1 MKFLFYISK
10 KYSIPII
17 QPLVESLK
25 RTEHEFAYFV
35 SEKVN
40 KNIPDEWKEFLIMNE
55 VEKAINYHPG
65 FVIVPGNF
73 VDPRI
78 PGIKVQIFHGL
89 GVEKRSHYKIRHFFD
104 VYCTSGPFVTERYKK
119 LQKRYK
125 HFLVRETGWPKID
138 HILNYPSENMK
149 KRFNIPEDKKI
160 ILFAPTH
167 SKKMESATEL
177 VSVIPKIIH
186 KNDFWLIKFHELMNK
201 ELIADFKNKLRDNAK
216 FLNDYDITPYLHIAD
231 VLISDTSS
239 VIYEFMV
246 LDKPVITYKT
256 QSRNDKGI
264 NITDPKDLRKAIDRS
279 LKNPDEFKEKRMK
292 HLEEINPYLDGK
304 ISERLINTLLE
315 IKEKDLLPK
324 KKKPLNLFRKLQI
337 IHHKKFR
344 KGYLR

>member
-10 KYSIPII
+10 RYSIPII

-25 RTEHEFAYFV
+25 KMEHEFAFFV

-40 KNIPDEWKEFLIMNE
+40 KGIPNEWKEFLIMNE
-55 VEKAINYHPG
+55 VDKAIIYHPD

-78 PGIKVQIFHGL
+78 PAIKVQIFHGL
-89 GVEKRSHYKIRHFFD
+89 GIEKSSHYKIRHFFD
-104 VYCTSGPFVTERYKK
+104 VYCTSGPFVTERYNK

-125 HFLVRETGWPKID
+125 YFLVRETGWTKID
-138 HILNYPSENMK
+138 HILNYPTENLKM
-149 KRFNIPEDKKI
+149 RLNIPDDKKI

-167 SKKMESATEL
+167 SRKMQSAEDL
-177 VSVIPKIIH
+177 LHVIPKII
-186 KNDFWLIKFHELMNK
+186 NETEIWLLKFHELMRK
-201 ELIADFKNKLRDNAK
+201 EIYWNFRKNISENIRIIEDH
-216 FLNDYDITPYLHIAD
+216 DVTSYLHLAD

-246 LDKPVITYKT
+246 LDKPVITLKT
-256 QSRNDKGI
+256 HSRTDKGI
-264 NITDPKDLRKAIDRS
+264 NITDPKDLRKSIDRS
-279 LKNPDEFKEKRMK
+279 LEKPDEFSSNRKK

-337 IHHKKFR
+337 LHHKRFR

>member
-1 MKFLFYISK
+1 MRFLFYISK
-10 KYSIPII
+10 KYSIPIVK
-17 QPLVESLK
+17 PLSEYLK
-25 RTEHEFAYFV
+25 KTDHEFAFYV

-55 VEKAINYHPG
+55 VDKAINYHPD

-89 GVEKRSHYKIRHFFD
+89 GIEKKSHYKIRHFFD
-104 VYCTSGPFVTERYKK
+104 VYCTSGPFVTKK
-119 LQKRYK
+119 FKILQKRYK
-125 HFLVRETGWPKID
+125 YFLVKETGWSKID
-138 HILNYPSENMK
+138 YILNYPTENLK
-149 KRFNIPEDKKI
+149 KKLNIPEGKKV

-167 SKKMESATEL
+167 SRKMQSAEDL
-177 VSVIPKIIH
+177 LPVIPKIT
-186 KNDFWLIKFHELMNK
+186 NENEMWLLKFHELMDMN
-201 ELIADFKNKLRDNAK
+201 LIRSFTERITERVKFIDDF
-216 FLNDYDITPYLHIAD
+216 DITPYLHLAD

-246 LDKPVITYKT
+246 LDKPMITYKT
-256 QSRNDKGI
+256 QSRTDKGI
-264 NITDPKDLRKAIDRS
+264 NITDPDDLRKAIDRS
-279 LKNPDEFKEKRMK
+279 LENPGEFSSNRKK

-304 ISERLINTLLE
+304 ISEKLISTLLE

-324 KKKPLNLFRKLQI
+324 KKKPMNLLRKLQI
-337 IHHKKFR
+337 LHHRKFR

>member
-25 RTEHEFAYFV
+25 EIEHEFSFFV

-55 VEKAINYHPG
+55 VDRAINYHSD

-89 GVEKRSHYKIRHFFD
+89 GIEKKSHFKIRHFFD
-104 VYCTSGPFVTERYKK
+104 VYCTSGPFVTGIFLQLKKKYK
-119 LQKRYK
+119 Y
-125 HFLVRETGWPKID
+125 FNVVETGWPKVD
-138 HILNYPSENMK
+138 HILRFSTKDLK
-149 KRFNIPEDKKI
+149 KRLSIPNNRKV

-167 SKKMESATEL
+167 SKKMESASEL
-177 VSVIPKIIH
+177 MSVIPKIIR
-186 KNDFWLIKFHELMNK
+186 KNEFWLIKFHELMNK
-201 ELIADFKNKLRDNAK
+201 ELVADFKNKLGDNAK

-239 VIYEFMV
+239 VIYEFML

-256 QSRNDKGI
+256 QSRFEKGL
-264 NITDPKDLRKAIDRS
+264 NILDPTILRDALDWSLQNPGAHSKKRKA
-279 LKNPDEFKEKRMK
+279 
-292 HLEEINPYLDGK
+292 HLMEINPYLKGN
-304 ISERLINTLLE
+304 ISENLIRKLIERKQELAAV
-315 IKEKDLLPK
+315 
-324 KKKPLNLFRKLQI
+324 KKPLNIFRKLQI
-337 IHHKKFR
+337 LYHERFK

>member
-1 MKFLFYISK
+1 MKFIFYISK

-25 RTEHEFAYFV
+25 RTEHEFAFFL

-55 VEKAINYHPG
+55 LDKAINYQPD

-89 GVEKRSHYKIRHFFD
+89 GIEKRSHYKIRHFFD

-125 HFLVRETGWPKID
+125 YFLVRETGWSKID
-138 HILNYPSENMK
+138 HILNYPTENLK
-149 KRFNIPEDKKI
+149 KRLNIPEDKKI

-167 SKKMESATEL
+167 SRKMQSAKDL
-177 VSVIPKIIH
+177 LPIIPKII
-186 KNDFWLIKFHELMNK
+186 NENEIWLLKFHELMSK
-201 ELIADFKNKLRDNAK
+201 EINQNFRKNISENIRIIEA
-216 FLNDYDITPYLHIAD
+216 YDITPYLHLAD

-246 LDKPVITYKT
+246 LDKPAITFRT
-256 QSRNDKGI
+256 SSRTDKGI

-279 LKNPDEFKEKRMK
+279 LKDPGEFSSNRKK
-292 HLEEINPYLDGK
+292 HLEEINPYLEGK
-304 ISERLINTLLE
+304 ISERLIETLLE

-337 IHHKKFR
+337 LHHKRFR

>member
-25 RTEHEFAYFV
+25 RTEHEFAFFV
-35 SEKVN
+35 SEKV
-40 KNIPDEWKEFLIMNE
+40 KKSVPDEWKEFLIMNE
-55 VEKAINYHPG
+55 IEKAITYQPD

-73 VDPRI
+73 VNPHI

-89 GVEKRSHYKIRHFFD
+89 GIEKSSHYKIRHFFD
-104 VYCTSGPFVTERYKK
+104 VYCTSGSFVTERYKK

-125 HFLVRETGWPKID
+125 YFLVRETGWSKID
-138 HILNYPSENMK
+138 HILNYPSENLK
-149 KRFNIPEDKKI
+149 KRLNIPEDKKI

-167 SKKMESATEL
+167 SKKMQSAEDL
-177 VSVIPKIIH
+177 LPVIPKII
-186 KNDFWLIKFHELMNK
+186 NENEIWLLKFHELMNK
-201 ELIADFKNKLRDNAK
+201 EIDQNFRKNLSENIRIIEDH
-216 FLNDYDITPYLHIAD
+216 DVTPYLHLAD

-246 LDKPVITYKT
+246 LSKPIITFRT
-256 QSRNDKGI
+256 SSRFDKGI
-264 NITDPKDLRKAIDRS
+264 NITEPKDLRKVIDRS
-279 LKNPDEFKEKRMK
+279 LKNPGEFKEKRKK
-292 HLEEINPYLDGK
+292 HLQEINPYLDGK

-337 IHHKKFR
+337 LHHKKFR

>member
-17 QPLVESLK
+17 QPLVESLQ
-25 RTEHEFAYFV
+25 RTEHEFAFFV
-35 SEKVN
+35 SEKVR
-40 KNIPDEWKEFLIMNE
+40 KNIPDEWKDFLIMSE
-55 VEKAINYHPG
+55 VEKAVPYHPD

-89 GVEKRSHYKIRHFFD
+89 GIEKRSHYKIRHFFD
-104 VYCTSGPFVTERYKK
+104 VYCTSGPFVTERYKR
-119 LQKRYK
+119 LQKRHKY
-125 HFLVRETGWPKID
+125 FLVRETGWSKID
-138 HILNYPSENMK
+138 HILNYPTEDLR
-149 KRFNIPEDKKI
+149 KRLNIPEDKKI

-167 SKKMESATEL
+167 SRKMQSAEVL
-177 VSVIPKIIH
+177 LPVIPEII
-186 KNDFWLIKFHELMNK
+186 NNNEFWLLKFHELMSK
-201 ELIADFKNKLRDNAK
+201 EINQNFEKNVSENIRIIEDH
-216 FLNDYDITPYLHIAD
+216 DITPYLHLAD

-246 LDKPVITYKT
+246 LDKPVITFRT
-256 QSRNDKGI
+256 SSRLDKAI
-264 NITDPKDLRKAIDRS
+264 NITDPEDLRKAIDRS
-279 LKNPDEFKEKRMK
+279 LKNPGEFSNNRKK

-324 KKKPLNLFRKLQI
+324 KRKPLNLFRKLQI
-337 IHHKKFR
+337 LHHKRFR